1 MKSIKKFLTEGMG
14 EDDPL
19 SGIPNWEKPY
29 YQKGTFEKTIW
40 DMHYKYQSKFK
51 VHPYASKIVKKLEQ
65 EFPFVEEWWTPAPNM
80 NKDCVITAKCNGE
93 TIASINLDE
102 KENGYDRIYLWKW
115 QDFFDKLRKYEKKI
129 DDEKW
134 KSVGVE

>member
-1 MKSIKKFLTEGMG
+1 
-14 EDDPL
+14 
-19 SGIPNWEKPY
+19 
-29 YQKGTFEKTIW
+29 
-40 DMHYKYQSKFK
+40 
-51 VHPYASKIVKKLEQ
+51 
-65 EFPFVEEWWTPAPNM
+65 M